1 MEIKA
6 TEKNKH
12 ILAHY
17 LDLANKNYKG
27 LPPEKEIIAG
37 SFLASENSQEFNASN
52 SVQRVRNLPKC
63 LINMGRN
70 KQMTT
75 GGVKFFQIFDKLG
88 GKTDRVE
95 FGQPRS
101 NSVCLVSLYKN

>member
-1 MEIKA
+1 MSCQVKAEIKA

-17 LDLANKNYKG
+17 LDLANKNYKD

-37 SFLASENSQEFNASN
+37 SFLASENSQEFDASN

-70 KQMTT
+70 K
-75 GGVKFFQIFDKLG
+75 
-88 GKTDRVE
+88 
-95 FGQPRS
+95 
-101 NSVCLVSLYKN
+101 